1 MKKILSAIVSR
12 NLMTGVLAGGALL
25 FMASNAMSQSTVT
38 LADLAA
44 GGSVTNGDKVFYDF
58 SNISQVGDLTVPLS
72 SIYVVPTEDEGDL
85 GFQFQSALWSLTGPL
100 QNYDLGFNFEVKTTD
115 GQPLITDD
123 TLEITGGIL
132 FGGSTH
138 IAEDISLPD
147 EGGTV
152 ATSLVWLSKSG
163 SYTEDNE
170 DLIGGPYA
178 VLEISKDFSMVTAN
192 NPGGHIS
199 VSHFDQTFSQVPEP
213 SSALF
218 LGLGGLVLACYRRF
232 TR

>member
-12 NLMTGVLAGGALL
+12 YLVTGVLAGGALL
-25 FMASNAMSQSTVT
+25 FMASNAMSASVT

-44 GGSVTNGDKVFYDF
+44 GGSVTNGDKVFFDF

-72 SIYVVPTEDEGDL
+72 SIYVVPAEDEGDL
-85 GFQFQSALWSLTGPL
+85 GFQFQSALWSLSGAN

-123 TLEITGGIL
+123 TLEITGAQL
-132 FGGSTH
+132 LGGSSH
-138 IAEDISLPD
+138 IAEVISLPD

-152 ATSLVWLSKSG
+152 GSSLVYFNSG
-163 SYTEDNE
+163 GAYTEDGTV
-170 DLIGGPYA
+170 LVGGPYSVIEVA
-178 VLEISKDFSMVTAN
+178 KDFAMTTGN
-192 NPGGHIS
+192 NPAS
-199 VSHFDQTFSQVPEP
+199 QVFVSHFDQTFSQVPEP

-218 LGLGGLVLACYRRF
+218 LGLGGLALACYRRF